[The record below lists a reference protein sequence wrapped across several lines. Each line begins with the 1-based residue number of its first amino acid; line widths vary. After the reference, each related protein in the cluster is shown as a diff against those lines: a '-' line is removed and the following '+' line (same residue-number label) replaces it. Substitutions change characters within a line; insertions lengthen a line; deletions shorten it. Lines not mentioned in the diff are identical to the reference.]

1 MLRKQL
7 QGQGQGKWGESLV
20 KKKKIQKYKL
30 SVIRKIKPEDLMYNM
45 VKIVDDT
52 HKKVKM

>member
-1 MLRKQL
+1 MLKKQL

-30 SVIRKIKPEDLMYNM
+30 SVIRKIKSEDLMYNM